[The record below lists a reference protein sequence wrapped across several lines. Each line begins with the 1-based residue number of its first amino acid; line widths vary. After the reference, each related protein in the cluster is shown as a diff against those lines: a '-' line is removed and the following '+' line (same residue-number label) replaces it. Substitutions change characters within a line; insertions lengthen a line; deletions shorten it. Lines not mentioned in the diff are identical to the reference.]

1 MFAEDWLGPHS
12 LLLHQPPLREV
23 QMGQVAIMAALYQAW
38 FLSLSFFFS
47 SKPSFWRRGF
57 WEKGFLWRD
66 KGKGDLSLGGLTG
79 ALFLKLFIA

>member
-38 FLSLSFFFS
+38 FLSLSFFFLQNLLS
-47 SKPSFWRRGF
+47 GEGDSGKKGSF
-57 WEKGFLWRD
+57 
-66 KGKGDLSLGGLTG
+66 GGI
-79 ALFLKLFIA
+79 KERVI

>member
-1 MFAEDWLGPHS
+1 MFVENWPGPHS

-23 QMGQVAIMAALYQAW
+23 QMGQVAIMAALYQAC
-38 FLSLSFFFS
+38 FFFFP
-47 SKPSFWRRGF
+47 KPSFWRRGF

-79 ALFLKLFIA
+79 ALFLKVFIA